1 MSTLRI
7 ALIICTYRRPKSIL
21 SLLESIKS
29 QSVLPD
35 ELLIIDASEDN
46 QTEIAI
52 QQTALVGLRYIQ
64 VGINHRG
71 LTKQR
76 NFGIKL
82 VSDHSQIV
90 CFLDDDVI
98 LDKNYFKEILGAYA
112 QFPETLG
119 VGGYITNEVD
129 WVSKAP
135 EKKYGLNYFCFDGWA
150 RREGLRFKVRRILR
164 LDSDVP
170 PGHTP
175 LFSHGRSISHLPPS
189 GKIYNVE
196 QLMGGVSSYRKSVF
210 ENHAFSSYFE
220 GYGLY
225 EDADFSIRVS
235 KIGALLVNTKAKLS
249 HHHAAGG
256 RPNSFKYGKM
266 VVRNGY
272 YVWRVKNP
280 RPRAVDRVKWHAI
293 TLLLMSIRALNIMTG
308 PKRKQAFFETVGRKW
323 GWLSLFFSTPKN
335 Y

>member
-1 MSTLRI
+1 MLRC
-7 ALIICTYRRPKSIL
+7 ALIICTYQRPDSIL
-21 SLLESIKS
+21 QLMQSIEK
-29 QSVLPD
+29 QTVLPNQV
-35 ELLIIDASEDN
+35 IIVDGSQDDK
-46 QTEIAI
+46 TKL
-52 QQTALVGLRYIQ
+52 ALAQISLAGLEYHK
-64 VGINHRG
+64 VDGANRG

-82 VSDHSQIV
+82 VSEHSQIV
-90 CFLDDDVI
+90 CLLDDDVI

-164 LDSDVP
+164 LDSNVP

-196 QLMGGVSSYRKSVF
+196 QLMGGVASYRKSVF

-280 RPRAVDRVKWHAI
+280 RPRAVDRFKWHAI

-323 GWLSLFFSTPKN
+323 GWLSLWFNAPNPS
-335 Y
+335 